1 MIAYIKQE
9 KNPDNEF
16 YDGECPWTSWY
27 HNEGDPLPDNAIVVS
42 EEEFA
47 TITATWASHVQ
58 LVKDKIR
65 YLNRAKVK
73 DSLIADICTEN
84 MQRIREGVWTVDQLI
99 SLTVDSDF
107 LKIQNDINSLSFE
120 LAQSKI
126 MSMTNPLITQDI
138 KLGWVG
144 KLQENLF
151 L

>member
-1 MIAYIKQE
+1 MIAYIKNS
-9 KNPDNEF
+9 KNPDNEY
-16 YDGECPWTSWY
+16 YDPESPWASWY
-27 HNEGDPLPDNAIVVS
+27 HNEGDPLPDNAIIVTD
-42 EEEFA
+42 EEFSV
-47 TITATWASHVQ
+47 ITAEWAAHVQ

-73 DSLIADICTEN
+73 DNLIAEICTEN
-84 MQRIREGVWTVDQLI
+84 MQRIRNGTWTVEQLI

-107 LKIQNDINSLSFE
+107 IKIQNDINSLSFE

-144 KLQENLF
+144 RLQENLF